1 MVPATPIS
9 CASPSRLG
17 KCDAACSRRA
27 ASDSAVGGSSV
38 RNRSDSRT
46 QPMSRLV
53 AQRTPSGPPAI
64 SSVLPPPMS
73 DTRTGPSGGR
83 AEVTPRKVI
92 RASSSP
98 VSTRVVNP

>member
-1 MVPATPIS
+1 
-9 CASPSRLG
+9 
-17 KCDAACSRRA
+17 
-27 ASDSAVGGSSV
+27 
-38 RNRSDSRT
+38 
-46 QPMSRLV
+46 MSRLV

-73 DTRTGPSGGR
+73 DTRTVPSGGC

-98 VSTRVVNP
+98 VSTRVVNPYRRSTSARNSAPLLASRTALVAVSSTTSAPFWFAASA